1 MLYAILIYLTIGTG
15 IVAYLWY
22 EDDFLMRGALLRIG
36 ILLALLYPLW
46 FLWMLVDRLQRRRRK
61 PRTGK
66 RSRQRTRRR
75 TLW

>member
-1 MLYAILIYLTIGTG
+1 MLYAILIYLAIGTG

-22 EDDFLMRGALLRIG
+22 RDDFLMRGALLRVG
-36 ILLALLYPLW
+36 VLLALFYPLW

-61 PRTGK
+61 PRIGK
-66 RSRQRTRRR
+66 RSRQRIRRR